1 MTPEERAITEW
12 YTERLGV
19 KIYDA
24 SLEES
29 EAKRQAYHETKR
41 VFGRVTEA
49 IKREYSKAIGSDYG
63 GQN

>member
-12 YTERLGV
+12 YIERLGM

-24 SLEES
+24 SLEEC

-41 VFGRVTEA
+41 VFGVVTEA
-49 IKREYSKAIGSDYG
+49 IKREYLRTIGK
-63 GQN
+63 

>member
-12 YTERLGV
+12 YIERLGM

-41 VFGRVTEA
+41 VFGVVTEA
-49 IKREYSKAIGSDYG
+49 IKREYAKAIWSDHG
-63 GQN
+63 RQN

>member
-1 MTPEERAITEW
+1 MTLEERAITEW
-12 YTERLGV
+12 YLERLGI

-41 VFGRVTEA
+41 VFGQVTEA
-49 IKREYSKAIGSDYG
+49 IKREYSKAIGSDHG
-63 GQN
+63 RQN

>member
-12 YTERLGV
+12 YIERLGM

-29 EAKRQAYHETKR
+29 EAKRQAYYETKR

-49 IKREYSKAIGSDYG
+49 IKREHQIAIGSDHAR
-63 GQN
+63 QN

>member
-12 YTERLGV
+12 YIERLGM

-29 EAKRQAYHETKR
+29 EAKRQAYYETKR

-49 IKREYSKAIGSDYG
+49 IKREYQIAIGSDHAR
-63 GQN
+63 QN

>member
-1 MTPEERAITEW
+1 M
-12 YTERLGV
+12 

-41 VFGRVTEA
+41 VFGCVTEA
-49 IKREYSKAIGSDYG
+49 IKREYAKAIG
-63 GQN
+63 QR

>member
-1 MTPEERAITEW
+1 MSPEERAITEW
-12 YTERLGV
+12 YIERLGM

-24 SLEES
+24 SLEEN

-49 IKREYSKAIGSDYG
+49 IKREYSKAIGSNHG
-63 GQN
+63 RQN

>member
-1 MTPEERAITEW
+1 MSPEERAITEW
-12 YTERLGV
+12 YIERLGM

-49 IKREYSKAIGSDYG
+49 IKREYLRAIGK
-63 GQN
+63 

>member
-12 YTERLGV
+12 YIERLGM

-24 SLEES
+24 SLEEN

-41 VFGRVTEA
+41 VFGFVTEA
-49 IKREYSKAIGSDYG
+49 IKREYSKAIGSNHG
-63 GQN
+63 RQN

>member
-1 MTPEERAITEW
+1 M
-12 YTERLGV
+12 

-49 IKREYSKAIGSDYG
+49 IKREYQIAIGSDHAR
-63 GQN
+63 QN